1 MSGDVHA
8 RFWESPG
15 VRFPRDHSLPATR
28 SQKSS
33 VRKTVGS
40 MRCDPRMLSIVWG
53 AMSASRSRM
62 CRYFDGAFFS
72 IFRFVLEEIAV
83 LLMML
88 SKVKLRSRRGRGCRT
103 RRFSE
108 QSRCGGSGRT
118 EKSIKVSRRYDRG
131 R

>member
-15 VRFPRDHSLPATR
+15 VRFPRATHYR
-28 SQKSS
+28 GQCL
-33 VRKTVGS
+33 RRAPGCVGS
-40 MRCDPRMLSIVWG
+40 
-53 AMSASRSRM
+53 
-62 CRYFDGAFFS
+62 FDGAFFP